1 MSDNDITAPLEAETL
16 QAGWALKSNARPRCY
31 ASILMGA
38 KTDLGRLRE
47 NNEDKFDYLEPD
59 EPSVL
64 ALRGR
69 VFAVADGMGGHSAG
83 QIAAELSLNIFMSA
97 YYSGSSADVES
108 SLTRAIREANTY
120 VLDVANTVAGRKGM
134 GATLTAVVVRD
145 DEFIIAQVGDS
156 RCYLLREGHFRQLTE
171 DHSWV
176 AEQVRSG
183 AMTLEEAEASP
194 FRNVIT
200 RSMGGMPEV
209 EPDLITIRAQPG
221 DRFLLCSDG
230 LSGMVDDA
238 EMAEL
243 LGAGSPSIAAWNL
256 IQRANHKGGRDNI
269 TALVLHVAEIIPWP
283 QEDEDGAPEASAEAA
298 PSANGKGEP
307 AAAAAEPAE
316 GADARG
322 GLMGRLF
329 GRAARNA

>member
-1 MSDNDITAPLEAETL
+1 MSDNDITAPLETETL
-16 QAGWALKSNARPRCY
+16 QAGWAVKSNARPQCY

-64 ALRGR
+64 ATRGR

-83 QIAAELSLNIFMSA
+83 QIAAEISLNLFISS

-108 SLTRAIREANTY
+108 ALTRAVREANTY

-145 DEFIIAQVGDS
+145 DEVFVAQVGDS
-156 RCYLLREGHFRQLTE
+156 RCYLLRDGHFRQLTE

-183 AMTLEEAEASP
+183 AMSLEEAEASP

-200 RSMGGMPEV
+200 RSMGGMPDV
-209 EPDLITIRAQPG
+209 EPDITTIRTQAG

-243 LGAGSPSIAAWNL
+243 LGQGSPTIAAWNL
-256 IQRANHKGGRDNI
+256 VQRANQQGGRDNI
-269 TALVLHVAEIIPWP
+269 TAMVLHVAEIIPWP
-283 QEDEDGAPEASAEAA
+283 EEDPAPPAE
-298 PSANGKGEP
+298 EP
-307 AAAAAEPAE
+307 AAPDAANGRHPA
-316 GADARG
+316 ADATAPESEENAQKAG
-322 GLMGRLF
+322 VMGRLF
-329 GRAARNA
+329 GRRARAG